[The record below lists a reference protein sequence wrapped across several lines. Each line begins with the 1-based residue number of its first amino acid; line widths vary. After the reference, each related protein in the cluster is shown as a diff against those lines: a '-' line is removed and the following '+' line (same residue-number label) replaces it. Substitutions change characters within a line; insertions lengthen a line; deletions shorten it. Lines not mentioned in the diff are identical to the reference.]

1 MKHRYLKL
9 TALILGGLVIAALIY
24 ILTQSSNIFSSPNI
38 EYQSKVQYP
47 TTPITLTY
55 WLPSDEAGNLDA
67 VLANYKKLHPNVT
80 VNITYIDP
88 AGYQSKVLQ
97 AQTAGTLPDMFGFR
111 NDALPLYQKSLQP
124 APDSVITSEQYNQT
138 FADFATKN
146 LVSGKTIY
154 GMPFGIATL
163 GLFYNTD
170 AFKKANISSPPS
182 TWPEFDKANSSVR
195 NKQGQTLYGSG
206 VALGTASIHNYPDI
220 ISMFMMQNGAA
231 MTNSPPTKAT
241 FQLPDSTGYSSGSKA
256 LEYYASFA
264 QPTRENYSWSD
275 ALGSSVT
282 IFATGKTQM
291 MIDYPMVAKTVRKQN
306 ASLSFAMS
314 ALPQTNPKNPLNY
327 GVVFTQGVSK
337 TSKNSEI
344 AWDFL
349 GFASSKNQQL
359 LYSQASLWPAAR
371 RDLITQQYNDKDLAP
386 FARQIATASD
396 WYRGIN
402 YATNN
407 NLREMIN
414 NYLAGYDSKIA
425 TNLAAAAV
433 TLEIQKSLQ

>member
-9 TALILGGLVIAALIY
+9 TALILGGLIVATLIY
-24 ILTQSSNIFSSPNI
+24 VLTQSSGLFTSPSI
-38 EYQSKVQYP
+38 EYQSKVVYP
-47 TTPITLTY
+47 TSPITLSY
-55 WLPSDEAGNLDA
+55 WLPSDESGNLDA
-67 VLANYKKLHPNVT
+67 VLANYKRLHPNVT

-88 AGYQSKVLQ
+88 ANYQAKVLQ
-97 AQTAGTLPDMFGFR
+97 AQAASTLPDMFGFR
-111 NDALPLYQKSLQP
+111 NDGLPLYQKSLQP
-124 APDSVITSEQYNQT
+124 APESVITAEQFNQT
-138 FADFATKN
+138 FADFASKS
-146 LVSGKTIY
+146 LVSSKNIY

-182 TWPEFDKANSSVR
+182 TWQEFDKANSSVR
-195 NKQGQTLYGSG
+195 NKQGQTLYSSG
-206 VALGTASIHNYPDI
+206 TALGTAAVHSYPDI
-220 ISMFMMQNGAA
+220 ISMFMMQNGAV

-241 FQLPDSTGYSSGSKA
+241 FQLADSTGYSSGSKA

-264 QPTRENYSWSD
+264 QPSKENYTWSD

-282 IFATGKTQM
+282 AFANGKTQM
-291 MIDYPMVAKTVRKQN
+291 MIDYPMVAKTLRKQN
-306 ASLSFAMS
+306 TNLPFTMV
-314 ALPQTNPKNPLNY
+314 ALPQTNPKTPLNY
-327 GVVFTQGVSK
+327 GVIFTQGVSK

-349 GFASSKNQQL
+349 GFATSKNQQL

-371 RDLITQQYNDKDLAP
+371 RDLIAQQYNNKDLAP

-407 NLREMIN
+407 NLREMVN

>member
-9 TALILGGLVIAALIY
+9 IALILGGLIVATLIY
-24 ILTQSSNIFSSPNI
+24 VVTQSSGIFSSPTV

-47 TTPITLTY
+47 TSPITLSY
-55 WLPSDEAGNLDA
+55 WLPSDESGNLDA
-67 VLANYKKLHPNVT
+67 ILANYKKLHPNVT

-88 AGYQSKVLQ
+88 ASYQTKVLQ
-97 AQTAGTLPDMFGFR
+97 AQSAGTLPDMFGFR
-111 NDALPLYQKSLQP
+111 NDGLPLYQKSLQS
-124 APDSVITSEQYNQT
+124 APETVITSEQFNQT
-138 FADFATKN
+138 FADFATKSLMN
-146 LVSGKTIY
+146 GKNVY

-170 AFKKANISSPPS
+170 ALKKANISAAPTS
-182 TWPEFDKANSSVR
+182 WQEFDKANSAMR
-195 NKQGQTLYGSG
+195 NKQGQTLYASA
-206 VALGTASIHNYPDI
+206 VALGTSAIHNYPDI
-220 ISMFMMQNGAA
+220 MSMFMMQNGAV

-241 FQLPDSTGYSSGSKA
+241 FQLQDSAGYSPGSKA

-264 QPTRENYSWSD
+264 QPAKENYSWSD
-275 ALGSSVT
+275 ALGSSVGA
-282 IFATGKTQM
+282 FATGKTQM
-291 MIDYPMVAKTVRKQN
+291 MIDYPMAAKTVRKQN
-306 ASLSFAMS
+306 ANLSFTMS

-327 GVVFTQGVSK
+327 GVIFAQGVSK
-337 TSKNSEI
+337 NSKNSEI

-349 GFASSKNQQL
+349 GFASSKNQQQ
-359 LYSQASLWPAAR
+359 LYSQVSLWPAAR

-386 FARQIATASD
+386 FARQIASASD

-407 NLREMIN
+407 TLREMVN
-414 NYLAGYDSKIA
+414 NYLSGYDSKISV
-425 TNLAAAAV
+425 NLAAAAV

>member
-9 TALILGGLVIAALIY
+9 TALILCGLIIATLIY
-24 ILTQSSNIFSSPNI
+24 VLTQSSGLFTSPSI
-38 EYQSKVQYP
+38 EYQSKVVYP
-47 TTPITLTY
+47 TSPITLSY
-55 WLPSDEAGNLDA
+55 WLPSDEASNLDA

-88 AGYQSKVLQ
+88 ANYQAKVLQ
-97 AQTAGTLPDMFGFR
+97 AQAAGSLPDMFGFR
-111 NDALPLYQKSLQP
+111 NDGLPLYQKSLQP
-124 APDSVITSEQYNQT
+124 APESVITAEQFNQT
-138 FADFATKN
+138 FADFASKS
-146 LVSGKTIY
+146 LVSGKNIY

-182 TWPEFDKANSSVR
+182 TWQEFDKANSSVR
-195 NKQGQTLYGSG
+195 NKQGQTLYSSG
-206 VALGTASIHNYPDI
+206 AALGTAAVHSYPDI
-220 ISMFMMQNGAA
+220 ISMFMMQNGAV

-241 FQLPDSTGYSSGSKA
+241 FQLADSTGYSSGSKA

-264 QPTRENYSWSD
+264 QPSKENYTWSD

-282 IFATGKTQM
+282 AFATGKTQM
-291 MIDYPMVAKTVRKQN
+291 MIDYPMVAKTLRKQN
-306 ASLSFAMS
+306 TNLPFTMV
-314 ALPQTNPKNPLNY
+314 ALPQTNPKTPLNY
-327 GVVFTQGVSK
+327 GVIFTQGVSK

-349 GFASSKNQQL
+349 GFATSKNQQL

-371 RDLITQQYNDKDLAP
+371 RDLVAQQYNDKDLAP

-407 NLREMIN
+407 NLREMVS

>member
-24 ILTQSSNIFSSPNI
+24 IVTQSSGIFSSPNI

-47 TTPITLTY
+47 TSPITLTY
-55 WLPSDEAGNLDA
+55 WLPSDESGNLDA

-80 VNITYIDP
+80 VNISYIDP
-88 AGYQSKVLQ
+88 ANYQSKVLQ
-97 AQTAGTLPDMFGFR
+97 AQTANTLPDMFGFR

-124 APDSVITSEQYNQT
+124 APESVITAEQYNQT
-138 FADFATKN
+138 FADFATKS

-170 AFKKANISSPPS
+170 AFKKANISSAPS
-182 TWPEFDKANSSVR
+182 TWQEFDKVNGSLR
-195 NKQGQTLYGSG
+195 NKQGQTLYSSAT
-206 VALGTASIHNYPDI
+206 ALGTASIHNYPDI
-220 ISMFMMQNGAA
+220 ISMFMMQNGAT

-282 IFATGKTQM
+282 AFANSKTQM
-291 MIDYPMVAKTVRKQN
+291 MIDYSMAAKTVRKQN
-306 ASLSFAMS
+306 ANLPFTMV
-314 ALPQTNPKNPLNY
+314 ALPQTNSKNPLNY
-327 GVVFTQGVSK
+327 GVIFTQGVSK

-349 GFASSKNQQL
+349 GYASSKNQQL
-359 LYSQASLWPAAR
+359 LFSQASLWPAAR
-371 RDLITQQYNDKDLAP
+371 RDLISQQYNDKDLAP

-407 NLREMIN
+407 SLREMIN
-414 NYLAGYDSKIA
+414 NYLAGYDSKISV
-425 TNLAAAAV
+425 NLAAAAV